1 MSRRLLSF
9 SRFLDL
15 PENHSALVAVQEF
28 AVAITTGHLASQPNP
43 LYIHGPAGSGK
54 TCLVKTLQAEVL
66 RGTGKTAI
74 GCLPAKEVDSLLRP
88 DEAAAENPRMVEEVD
103 LLIVEDLHHL
113 APRFGDQL
121 AHMIDGLK
129 RRQVPLVFTGL
140 AGPRFL
146 PLSGRLT
153 SRLAS
158 GLVVGLESMQG
169 PSRLKFLQVKAQ
181 ERQLAVR
188 PEILAWLA
196 ERMPGS
202 GRELEGVLIRLE
214 ALCRLHQYSLDLTAV
229 AQHFGEEIDANKPT
243 LERIVQQVS
252 DYFQLP
258 AAQLLSNRRDR
269 HVLVPRQIGMYLS
282 RRLTELSLGEI
293 GGRFGGRDH
302 STVLHGCRKVAEALL
317 HDTGLAGTVQQLQ
330 AALT

>member
-1 MSRRLLSF
+1 
-9 SRFLDL
+9 
-15 PENHSALVAVQEF
+15 
-28 AVAITTGHLASQPNP
+28 
-43 LYIHGPAGSGK
+43 
-54 TCLVKTLQAEVL
+54 
-66 RGTGKTAI
+66 
-74 GCLPAKEVDSLLRP
+74 
-88 DEAAAENPRMVEEVD
+88 MVEEVD

-146 PLSGRLT
+146 PLSGGLT

-169 PSRLKFLQVKAQ
+169 PSRLRFLQVKAQ

-196 ERMPGS
+196 ERMRGS

-229 AQHFGEEIDANKPT
+229 ARHFEEEIEANKPT

-252 DYFQLP
+252 DYFQLS
-258 AAQLLSNRRDR
+258 AAQLLSSRRDR

-282 RRLTELSLGEI
+282 RRLTALPLGEI
-293 GGRFGGRDH
+293 GDRFGGRDH
-302 STVLHGCRKVAEALL
+302 STVLHSCRKVAEALL

>member
-9 SRFLDL
+9 SRLLDL
-15 PENHSALVAVQEF
+15 PENHSALVAVQEL
-28 AVAITTGHLASQPNP
+28 AGAITTGHLASQPNP

-66 RGTGKTAI
+66 RDTGKAVI

-88 DEAAAENPRMVEEVD
+88 DEAAESPRLVDEVD

-113 APRFGDQL
+113 APRFSDQL
-121 AHMIDGLK
+121 AHLIDGLK

-146 PLSGRLT
+146 PFSGRLT

-158 GLVVGLESMQG
+158 GLVAGLESMRG
-169 PSRLKFLQVKAQ
+169 TSRLKFLQVKAQ
-181 ERQLAVR
+181 ERQLAVH

-196 ERMPGS
+196 ERMRGS
-202 GRELEGVLIRLE
+202 GRELEGILIRLE
-214 ALCRLHQYSLDLTAV
+214 ALCRLHHHSLDLPAV
-229 AQHFGEEIDANKPT
+229 AQHFEDEIAANKPT

-258 AAQLLSNRRDR
+258 AAHLLSSRRDR

-282 RRLTELSLGEI
+282 RRLTDLSLGEI
-293 GGRFGGRDH
+293 GDRFGGRDH
-302 STVLHGCRKVAEALL
+302 STVLHGCRKVAKALL

>member
-28 AVAITTGHLASQPNP
+28 AVAITSGHLASQPNP

-66 RGTGKTAI
+66 RGTGKTVI
-74 GCLPAKEVDSLLRP
+74 RCLPAKEVDSLLRP
-88 DEAAAENPRMVEEVD
+88 DEAVAEGPRMVEEVD
-103 LLIVEDLHHL
+103 LLIVEDLHQL

-146 PLSGRLT
+146 PLSGGLT
-153 SRLAS
+153 GRLAS
-158 GLVVGLESMQG
+158 GLVVGLESMRG
-169 PSRLKFLQVKAQ
+169 TSRLKFLQVKAQ

-196 ERMPGS
+196 ERMRGS
-202 GRELEGVLIRLE
+202 GRELEGVLI
-214 ALCRLHQYSLDLTAV
+214 
-229 AQHFGEEIDANKPT
+229 
-243 LERIVQQVS
+243 
-252 DYFQLP
+252 
-258 AAQLLSNRRDR
+258 
-269 HVLVPRQIGMYLS
+269 
-282 RRLTELSLGEI
+282 
-293 GGRFGGRDH
+293 
-302 STVLHGCRKVAEALL
+302 
-317 HDTGLAGTVQQLQ
+317 
-330 AALT
+330 